1 MLKWR
6 VVVLIAIAVIGAACS
21 DTTETTTTGAPSG
34 DDVVFGQGEMPA
46 SVPEEFPLPA
56 GSAIGSTMVIRDGIT
71 EVVIRVSAER
81 GVTAQFFD
89 QGLTSGGFIVDR
101 SEDAGDAWEIDFS
114 RDATKGTLE
123 ITEPTEGIS
132 QVVLRYNVP

>member
-6 VVVLIAIAVIGAACS
+6 VVIFVAIAVIGAACS
-21 DTTETTTTGAPSG
+21 DTTESTTSGAPSG
-34 DDVVFGQGEMPA
+34 DDVVFGQGELPDTI
-46 SVPEEFPLPA
+46 PDEFPLPA
-56 GSAIGSTMVIRDGIT
+56 GSVVGSTMVITDGIT

-81 GVTAQFFD
+81 GITVQFFD
-89 QGLTSGGFIVDR
+89 QGLASGGFTVDR
-101 SEDAGDAWEIDFS
+101 SEEEDGRWVIDFN
-114 RDATKGTLE
+114 RDSTKGTLV

>member
-6 VVVLIAIAVIGAACS
+6 VLLFVAIAVIGAACS
-21 DTTETTTTGAPSG
+21 DTTEPTTSGAPSG
-34 DDVVFGQGEMPA
+34 EDVVFGQGEMPETIPA
-46 SVPEEFPLPA
+46 EFPLPA
-56 GSAIGSTMVIRDGIT
+56 GSVVGSTMVITNGIT
-71 EVVIRVSAER
+71 EVVIRVSAAR

-89 QGLTSGGFIVDR
+89 QGLASGGFVVDR
-101 SEDAGDAWEIDFS
+101 SQDEDGRWLIDFS
-114 RDATKGTLE
+114 RDATKGTLV